1 MLGDI
6 FCHVLITNKR
16 KWWMNANGEPPK
28 SLNRLYSFLLD
39 VVNSSK
45 ISLLKDIWSIFIEII
60 GAYRNQG
67 DFTNN
72 VS

>member
-1 MLGDI
+1 MI
-6 FCHVLITNKR
+6 FFAMYSLQIKENDEWMQMASLQSLLIDFTV
-16 KWWMNANGEPPK
+16 
-28 SLNRLYSFLLD
+28 FLLD

-45 ISLLKDIWSIFIEII
+45 ISLIKDIWSIFIESI